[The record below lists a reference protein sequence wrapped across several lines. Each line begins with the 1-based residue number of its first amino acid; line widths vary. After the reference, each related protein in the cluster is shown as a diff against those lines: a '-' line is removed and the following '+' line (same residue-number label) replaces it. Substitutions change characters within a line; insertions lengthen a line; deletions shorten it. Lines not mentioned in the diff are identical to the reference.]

1 MRAGAECG
9 GGDPD
14 TLLSTILQP
23 QVRLGIST
31 PKADPAGDY
40 AWALFQKAEALQ
52 PGATARLETK
62 ALQLTGGGNS
72 AQAPAGRNTYAWVME
87 QNRADVFL
95 TYCTNAVA
103 ARAEVPSLQVV
114 AVPEALQVGAAYGLT
129 VRAGAPAQ
137 AQAFAQAVLQPRR
150 RPCFVGWALL
160 HPEARRVISWSVA
173 SAVPSCG
180 AQRFFIG
187 EAGLVASSIVVPPV
201 AAAPDGT
208 HQPKTAHH
216 CPHEPE
222 KAERWQAKQRGPSCT
237 VMTMEE
243 PMISAAITR
252 AMASRLAERSI
263 WSPTRLRWAS
273 SMPTCTRP
281 RRALRSRRPRS
292 SGRRSSVLS
301 VCRTD
306 RQARPPGRAAGSV
319 PHHLLEQGQGF

>member
-1 MRAGAECG
+1 MSTARHSVWGVSSVMLGVMVLSGCATQQAATPAQPAAAVGDPVQVYAAGSLRDALIEIARDHEARTGQKVVLTFAASGLLRERIEQGAPAQVFASADTKHPQRLANQGQWQAPVIFTRNTLCALAQSAVAVT
-9 GGDPD
+9 PD

-137 AQAFAQAVLQPRR
+137 AQAFAQAVLQPPAQAVLRR
-150 RPCFVGWALL
+150 LGF
-160 HPEARRVISWSVA
+160 
-173 SAVPSCG
+173 
-180 AQRFFIG
+180 
-187 EAGLVASSIVVPPV
+187 
-201 AAAPDGT
+201 AAP
-208 HQPKTAHH
+208 
-216 CPHEPE
+216 
-222 KAERWQAKQRGPSCT
+222 
-237 VMTMEE
+237 
-243 PMISAAITR
+243 
-252 AMASRLAERSI
+252 
-263 WSPTRLRWAS
+263 
-273 SMPTCTRP
+273 
-281 RRALRSRRPRS
+281 
-292 SGRRSSVLS
+292 
-301 VCRTD
+301 
-306 RQARPPGRAAGSV
+306 
-319 PHHLLEQGQGF
+319 